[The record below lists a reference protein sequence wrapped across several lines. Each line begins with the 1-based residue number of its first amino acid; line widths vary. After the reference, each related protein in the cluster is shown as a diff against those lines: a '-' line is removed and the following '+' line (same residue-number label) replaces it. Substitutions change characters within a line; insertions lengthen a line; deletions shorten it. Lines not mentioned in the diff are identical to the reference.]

1 MEKRVNELY
10 QRAKA
15 DEDFITISQLAKEYP
30 IPDDLR
36 VELYEYLIPKVDG
49 IECKAQREIGEL
61 TTIEEYL
68 TKFELSKDK
77 IDDAKKTVL
86 YLIHTNP
93 CQYYEEIVLFVLIME
108 KIMGRIDLPFI
119 QRIYNSYMGFC
130 INLLPRGWH
139 GLLSLTHMIL
149 LYYFPDVTIHLDKMK
164 LTTDKLLR
172 RFIFNLNVKMCKDF
186 KAILTLLD
194 GIFTFQN
201 KNLYFYVMVAIYEDM
216 GSQLKTLQTQEEVLN
231 FMASKSYT
239 SDEIKI
245 LLSIAKCYLAK
256 SPASFNGL
264 INGCL
269 NNTPQFKQ
277 WYTANISEA
286 FVVSLTPTD
295 IINYTILFK
304 QPLQMIDVR
313 PNEQYQHGHLTHAIS
328 LEIDN
333 QKKENIEKV
342 FSELTQKQPV
352 VFYASGE
359 GGNPTIKEMAILCY
373 ELYSRGYK
381 RVGIMVGGYKMYH
394 KYFIEGSLGFEI
406 EGHNTLKCP
415 ACLGVTGGLFSR
427 FKRGEVKE
435 NKEVITEGI
444 KDERKTEDETEK
456 KEDDKKEKQENKGET
471 EGKEEDGKIK
481 VEKEHTKSRWGNSF
495 RQTLRWLTEE
505 PNKEKKSNE
514 EKKEEVVKKQ
524 EEEKQEENKGE
535 SKEENKEEKQE
546 ENKGESKEEN
556 KEEKQEEVVVSI
568 DTDSIKKSV
577 MSWLVGKPKEQKKEE
592 EELNKKEDKKEQ
604 KTSTE
609 KEEAKEEIDKKEEE
623 EKKTVSLE
631 AERKEKEEELEKE
644 KQPTEIE
651 SQMKKSTEERKV
663 KDVDVEA
670 QKKKEEEKEN
680 INEEEKKATEEEARK
695 RKEEEERKLKEA
707 EEAKKLKEE
716 EARKRKEEEERKRKE
731 EEERKRKEEAK
742 KRKEEEERKLKEAEE
757 ARKLKEAEE
766 ARKLKEAEEA
776 RKRKEEEERKRKE
789 EEEERKRK
797 EEEDKKKAKE
807 AAVAKAKSVNGYCE
821 SLMKENKQFKC
832 IRCKGKTKE
841 EAICLVS
848 KEAVVVIIQERE
860 QWEIK
865 DQVMLDDI
873 TQIVKVTKIKGQ
885 IRIKYGGGEKEK
897 HISLNLGDLVD
908 DFIKEVNSKAN

>member
-30 IPDDLR
+30 IPDELR

-49 IECKAQREIGEL
+49 IECKLQREIGEL

-77 IDDAKKTVL
+77 IDDAKKAVL

-406 EGHNTLKCP
+406 ESHNTLKCP

-435 NKEVITEGI
+435 NKEVSTEVI
-444 KDERKTEDETEK
+444 RDERKTEGETEK
-456 KEDDKKEKQENKGET
+456 KEEDKKEKQENKGET

-524 EEEKQEENKGE
+524 EEEKQEEKKEEKKEEKQEE
-535 SKEENKEEKQE
+535 SKEENKEE
-546 ENKGESKEEN
+546 ESKEEES

-604 KTSTE
+604 TSTE
-609 KEEAKEEIDKKEEE
+609 KEEAKEEIDKKKEE

-631 AERKEKEEELEKE
+631 AERKEKKNELEKE

-651 SQMKKSTEERKV
+651 SQMKEDVENKSTEERKL
-663 KDVDVEA
+663 KDVDIEA

-680 INEEEKKATEEEARK
+680 INEEEKKATEEARKRKEEEEARK
-695 RKEEEERKLKEA
+695 RKEEEERKH
-707 EEAKKLKEE
+707 KEE
-716 EARKRKEEEERKRKE
+716 EERKHKEEEERKHKEEERKRKEEEERKRKE
-731 EEERKRKEEAK
+731 EEERKRKEEEERK
-742 KRKEEEERKLKEAEE
+742 HKEEEERKH
-757 ARKLKEAEE
+757 
-766 ARKLKEAEEA
+766 
-776 RKRKEEEERKRKE
+776 KEEEERKHK
-789 EEEERKRK
+789 EEEERKHK

-848 KEAVVVIIQERE
+848 KEAVVVITQERE

-873 TQIVKVTKIKGQ
+873 TQIVKVIKIKGQ